1 MLMMT
6 HFYEIRIAGHLDA
19 HWTDW
24 FDGMSITLE
33 EDGTTLLSGPV
44 PDQPALYGLL
54 RKVRDL
60 GLPLVSVNQIT
71 VTLSQQILNKKRSN
85 TKMNTNNKGAIKMN
99 TNKMSEA
106 ATPAMAVGNRVSTTR
121 IVGVVALAYAASMIV
136 QNAVFAITGAPD
148 YSDPLGV
155 VLTYHAENQGAL
167 AVAFGLE
174 AVNMLLLLLFV
185 TALHGLVQRRGGA
198 GADWSRLAI
207 AAGATL
213 SALFALTIATHIA
226 VVLAADGLSEPT
238 PAFELMWQLHAAA
251 FALAL
256 PALGATFIGAALAT
270 HASGLTRPWQ
280 RLLGVAG
287 GSLPILAGAGNLA
300 IANGSPLLFV
310 GVLGLATWLVWLVVT
325 GLRLIRG

>member
-1 MLMMT
+1 MMT

-19 HWTDW
+19 HWADW

-71 VTLSQQILNKKRSN
+71 VTLNQQILNKKRSN
-85 TKMNTNNKGAIKMN
+85 TKMNTNNTTTEM
-99 TNKMSEA
+99 EY
-106 ATPAMAVGNRVSTTR
+106 RVSTTR
-121 IVGVVALAYAASMIV
+121 IVGVVALAYAASMIF
-136 QNAVFAITGAPD
+136 QNAVFAVTGAPN

-167 AVAFGLE
+167 AVTSGLE
-174 AVNMLLLLLFV
+174 SVNMVLLLLFV
-185 TALHGLVQRRGGA
+185 TALHGLIQRRGGA
-198 GADWSRLAI
+198 GADWSRLAV
-207 AAGATL
+207 AAGAAL

-226 VVLAADGLSEPT
+226 VVLAADGLSEPP

-280 RLLGVAG
+280 RLLGVVG
-287 GSLPILAGAGNLA
+287 GSLPILAGVGNLA
-300 IANGSPLLFV
+300 IANGSPLVFV